1 MAIVETLEIRFVAKL
16 GNLGSQIAAIT
27 GALAGISA
35 ATGAAM
41 ASVSGASHL
50 AKKALD
56 GVGLSTLEA
65 GKKQSDL
72 AARLKKTG
80 RALKNVSK
88 QARKAAEG
96 IGLHKMDEINLVG
109 DQKKSSSSSSGGGGS
124 SASGG
129 SGTSAA
135 LPDFGKLKKAFESI
149 EGFFTRF
156 HGHLKRNMRS
166 LDSWIDRLTGGLAG
180 DMVRSLGTLG
190 RNAAQSLTDSLFGR
204 LNIAR
209 PAVANEG
216 RTLIQTLGDALRNGA
231 MVSTAP
237 DQAGMTL
244 TDKLKN
250 GILGGRPSIKNAAA
264 SVTAS
269 AKFGGEAAKNEAK
282 SAGANL
288 SSGLA
293 EGILSKLKK
302 VRDAAA
308 RIANAALSKLKGI
321 LKIASPSKVAFKMGG
336 FFGEGFA
343 GGIRSSVRSVGS
355 GAADLANAAAL
366 RLNVNSPSIGA
377 GSDLSAMVRAAVGD
391 ALGDA
396 SIVVPINVDGIK
408 LGEAA
413 IRGINRV
420 TRASGR
426 LMLEI

>member
-16 GNLGSQIAAIT
+16 GNLGAQIAAIT
-27 GALAGISA
+27 GALNGISA
-35 ATGAAM
+35 ASGTAM
-41 ASVSGASHL
+41 ASVGGASHL

-56 GVGLSTLEA
+56 GVGLSADTA
-65 GKKQSDL
+65 GRKQSDL

-80 RALKNVSK
+80 RALKNVGK
-88 QARKAAEG
+88 QAKKAAEG

-109 DQKKSSSSSSGGGGS
+109 DQKKSSSSSGGGSS

-129 SGTSAA
+129 SGAAAA
-135 LPDFGKLKKAFESI
+135 LPDFGKLKKVFETI
-149 EGFFTRF
+149 EGFFSRF
-156 HGHLKRNMRS
+156 SGHLKRNMKG
-166 LDSWIDRLTGGLAG
+166 LDGWIDRLTGGLAG
-180 DMVRSLGTLG
+180 DMIRSLGSLG
-190 RNAAQSLTDSLFGR
+190 RNAAQSLTDSLFTR

-209 PAVANEG
+209 PTIAGEG
-216 RTLIQTLGDALRNGA
+216 RTLIQSLGDALRNGA
-231 MVSTAP
+231 MASTAP
-237 DQAGMTL
+237 NQAGMTL

-250 GILGGRPSIKNAAA
+250 GILGGRPSVKSAAA

-269 AKFGGEAAKNEAK
+269 AKFGSESAKNEAK

-308 RIANAALSKLKGI
+308 RLANAALSKLKG
-321 LKIASPSKVAFKMGG
+321 LLRIASPSKVAFKMGG

-343 GGIRSSVRSVGS
+343 GGIRSSVRAVGS
-355 GAADLANAAAL
+355 GAADLASAAAL
-366 RLNVNSPSIGA
+366 RLNVNPPSVGA
-377 GSDLSAMVRAAVGD
+377 NSDLSAMVRAAVGD
-391 ALGDA
+391 VLGDT
-396 SIVVPINVDGIK
+396 SIVVPLNVDGIK

-420 TRASGR
+420 TRSSGR